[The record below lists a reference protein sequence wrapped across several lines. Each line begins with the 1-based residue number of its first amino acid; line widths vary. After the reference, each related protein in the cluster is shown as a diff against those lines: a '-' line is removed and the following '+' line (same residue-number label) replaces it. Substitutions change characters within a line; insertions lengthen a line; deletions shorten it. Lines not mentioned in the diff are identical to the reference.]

1 MALKKEVIVMA
12 IALDVKK
19 KVGNIVAEIEK
30 ESDLLVVADKYEEIA
45 AIIRKMEADIREV
58 SDDIG

>member
-19 KVGNIVAEIEK
+19 KVENIVAEIEK
-30 ESDLLVVADKYEEIA
+30 EGDLLVVADKYEELA
-45 AIIRKMEADIREV
+45 AIMRKMDSDIKEI
-58 SDDIG
+58 SDEK